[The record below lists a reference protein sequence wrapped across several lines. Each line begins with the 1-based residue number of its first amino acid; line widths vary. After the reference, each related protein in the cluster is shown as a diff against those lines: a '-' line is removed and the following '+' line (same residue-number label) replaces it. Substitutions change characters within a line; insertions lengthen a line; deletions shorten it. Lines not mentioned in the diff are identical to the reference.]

1 MNRPPPNV
9 PASFE
14 DFQVLDYPL
23 PVKPTNH
30 FPHDRMHPNH
40 SAPHRPTNSVLASLV
55 PSRPSHTSAPSR
67 PADAKSMSYAAYIKS
82 ATPGAFS
89 SPAGPSKFKQPQPS
103 GLNSN
108 GNGNGLEGKTG
119 EKVEEGG
126 EMFDLSTAGITA
138 EDANYLDRDSEKHMR
153 ELLSGAIGEGED
165 DGEEPMETVHGLAE
179 GVTLMPHQ
187 QRGVR
192 WLKKR
197 EAAKNFGGIL
207 ADVSHQTTV
216 MRLVADNVGYGSG
229 EDCADDST
237 YMREESQCGRAEVWI
252 CRNTVR
258 HLLGSTTSSH
268 RARADRQCGRSSRRD
283 GAMGWR
289 DQDQDT
295 KGSHQS
301 DDPPWPIANQ
311 TLVP

>member
-1 MNRPPPNV
+1 
-9 PASFE
+9 
-14 DFQVLDYPL
+14 
-23 PVKPTNH
+23 
-30 FPHDRMHPNH
+30 
-40 SAPHRPTNSVLASLV
+40 
-55 PSRPSHTSAPSR
+55 
-67 PADAKSMSYAAYIKS
+67 MSYAAYIKS

-103 GLNSN
+103 GHVST
-108 GNGNGLEGKTG
+108 GNGNGVESKIG

-197 EAAKNFGGIL
+197 EAARNFGGIL
-207 ADVSHQTTV
+207 ADVSLSYAMMSLAVDEIGH
-216 MRLVADNVGYGSG
+216 GSG
-229 EDCADDST
+229 EDCANDST
-237 YMREESQCGRAEVWI
+237 YMRE
-252 CRNTVR
+252 
-258 HLLGSTTSSH
+258 
-268 RARADRQCGRSSRRD
+268 
-283 GAMGWR
+283 
-289 DQDQDT
+289 
-295 KGSHQS
+295 KG
-301 DDPPWPIANQ
+301 
-311 TLVP
+311 

>member
-1 MNRPPPNV
+1 MADPYRPSGSKAPTMNRPPANV

-30 FPHDRMHPNH
+30 FPQPRMQPGH

-55 PSRPSHTSAPSR
+55 PSRSSHISAPSR

-103 GLNSN
+103 VLASTGI
-108 GNGNGLEGKTG
+108 GNGLESKIG

-165 DGEEPMETVHGLAE
+165 DGEEPMEMVHGLAE

-197 EAAKNFGGIL
+197 EAARNFGGIL
-207 ADVSHQTTV
+207 ADVRQPYVGMCSE
-216 MRLVADNVGYGSG
+216 ADDIGYGSG
-229 EDCADDST
+229 KDRPDDCT
-237 YMREESQCGRAEVWI
+237 YMREKGQCGRAEVGI
-252 CRNTVR
+252 RRNTVS
-258 HLLGSTTSSH
+258 HLLVLYNTN
-268 RARADRQCGRSSRRD
+268 
-283 GAMGWR
+283 
-289 DQDQDT
+289 
-295 KGSHQS
+295 
-301 DDPPWPIANQ
+301 P
-311 TLVP
+311 

>member
-1 MNRPPPNV
+1 MADPYRPSGSKGTMMNRPPPNV

-40 SAPHRPTNSVLASLV
+40 SAPHRPFNSVLASLV
-55 PSRPSHTSAPSR
+55 PSRPAHTSAPSR
-67 PADAKSMSYAAYIKS
+67 NMDAKSMSYAAYIKS

-89 SPAGPSKFKQPQPS
+89 SPAGPSKFKHPPS
-103 GLNSN
+103 SGIVST
-108 GNGNGLEGKTG
+108 GNGHGLLNQTG

-197 EAAKNFGGIL
+197 EAARNFGGIL
-207 ADVSHQTTV
+207 ADVSLLYAV
-216 MRLVADNVGYGSG
+216 MSLVADEIGHGVG
-229 EDCADDST
+229 EDCADDSP
-237 YMREESQCGRAEVWI
+237 YMREEGQCGRAEIWI
-252 CRNTVR
+252 CRNTVS
-258 HLLGSTTSSH
+258 HLPVLYNTGS
-268 RARADRQCGRSSRRD
+268 
-283 GAMGWR
+283 
-289 DQDQDT
+289 
-295 KGSHQS
+295 
-301 DDPPWPIANQ
+301 
-311 TLVP
+311 

>member
-1 MNRPPPNV
+1 MADPYRPSGSKGPKMNRPSAFV

-30 FPHDRMHPNH
+30 FPQPRMQPGH

-89 SPAGPSKFKQPQPS
+89 SPVGPSKFKQPQPI
-103 GLNSN
+103 GLVSN
-108 GNGNGLEGKTG
+108 VNGLGSKTG

-197 EAAKNFGGIL
+197 EAARNFGGIL
-207 ADVSHQTTV
+207 ADVGLSV
-216 MRLVADNVGYGSG
+216 L
-229 EDCADDST
+229 
-237 YMREESQCGRAEVWI
+237 
-252 CRNTVR
+252 
-258 HLLGSTTSSH
+258 
-268 RARADRQCGRSSRRD
+268 
-283 GAMGWR
+283 
-289 DQDQDT
+289 
-295 KGSHQS
+295 
-301 DDPPWPIANQ
+301 
-311 TLVP
+311 